1 MNQQHLT
8 GRRILITGIA
18 DDASLALAVARR
30 VQEAG
35 AQVICA
41 GLGPTPHH
49 ANLSEAATRYL
60 RDTHSSFQDAVTRH
74 LGSDVRTTILDAS
87 LDASLD
93 DLAAWH
99 AAEGLQ
105 LDGVVHA
112 IAMDR
117 TIRGGQAKP
126 LVEVRRDEFLDCMSI
141 SAWSLIGITAAL
153 LRGGVLAPGAS
164 IVAMSYLGAERV
176 MAHPYRNIGV
186 AKAALERI
194 VTELAAELGPQ
205 HRMRV
210 NAVRFSPYV
219 GSRAGKA
226 IPSLDTSVQDA
237 TQRSPLGNA
246 EPEALAAEIVHLLH
260 PGLAISGEVRHV
272 DGGYHILG

>member
-1 MNQQHLT
+1 MNQPTLA
-8 GRRILITGIA
+8 GRRILVTGIA
-18 DDASLALAVARR
+18 DEASLALAVARR
-30 VQEAG
+30 LQDAG
-35 AQVICA
+35 AQLVCA

-60 RDTHSSFQDAVTRH
+60 GDMHASFRDAVARH
-74 LGSDVRTTILDAS
+74 LGADVRTTTLDAS

-99 AAEGLQ
+99 AAEGLT

-126 LVEVRRDEFLDCMSI
+126 LLDVRRDEFLDCMSI

-153 LRGGVLAPGAS
+153 LRSGVLAPGSS

-205 HRMRV
+205 HRIRV

-226 IPSLDTSVQDA
+226 IPSLDAAMHDA
-237 TQRSPLGNA
+237 ERRSPLGNA
-246 EPEALAAEIVHLLH
+246 DPDAFAAEIVHLLH
-260 PGLAISGEVRHV
+260 PRLAISGEVRHV